1 MAGTDPATQNQN
13 LINPSKIDTSV
24 RPQGFWRSII
34 LDAVSVIAA
43 ALFGYSYYRYL
54 TLGSSLWFVLAAM
67 TFFGTAAV
75 IQVFLAK
82 KSGRR
87 ILVILLETI
96 ATLGWFWYDNPMIM
110 GITAGILLVM
120 LVWGY
125 VSARMLVKNSVEV
138 PFFGASGNVLGKL
151 TTGVLLFMILI
162 YVPRIGGN
170 ALVVSRQ
177 GFGTFFDWTSG
188 LVNNFYPGLTLNG
201 TFGDFAQSF
210 TKMELANNP
219 SFQSLNTAQK
229 NAAVTQT
236 TQQLVVNFTA
246 SSSSPVATS
255 TPTSDAFYSMLNGV
269 LSAWQS
275 QSSGWFDLGWVVI
288 LFIGLRALG
297 VVFVWFAQFVSL
309 IFYEILIA
317 SGFMKVMEETRTQET
332 VSY

>member
-1 MAGTDPATQNQN
+1 MAGTDQEAQSQN

-24 RPQGFWRSII
+24 RPQGFWRSIA
-34 LDAVSVIAA
+34 LDAASVIAA
-43 ALFGYSYYRYL
+43 ALFGYAYYRYL
-54 TLGSSLWFVLAAM
+54 MIGSSLWFVLAAM
-67 TFFGTAAV
+67 TFFGVTAV

-87 ILVILLETI
+87 MLVILLETI
-96 ATLGWFWYDNPMIM
+96 AMLGWFWHDNPTIL

-120 LVWGY
+120 LLWGY
-125 VSARMLVKNSVEV
+125 VSAHMLVRNSVEV

-151 TTGVLLFMILI
+151 TTGVLLLMVLI
-162 YVPRIGGN
+162 YVPRIDGN

-188 LVNNFYPGLTLNG
+188 LVNNFYPQLALNG

-219 SFQSLNTAQK
+219 SFQGLNTAQQ
-229 NAAVTQT
+229 NAAVAHN
-236 TQQLVVNFTA
+236 TQQFVANFTA

-255 TPTSDAFYSMLNGV
+255 TPTSDAFYDMLNGV
-269 LSAWQS
+269 LSAWHS

-317 SGFMKVMEETRTQET
+317 SGFMKVTEETRTQEA

>member
-1 MAGTDPATQNQN
+1 MAGTDPAARNQN

-24 RPQGFWRSII
+24 RPQGVWRSVA
-34 LDAVSVIAA
+34 LDTVSVIAA
-43 ALFGYSYYRYL
+43 ALFGYTYYRYL

-67 TFFGTAAV
+67 TFFGVTAVVQA
-75 IQVFLAK
+75 FLAK

-87 ILVILLETI
+87 ILIVLLETI
-96 ATLGWFWYDNPMIM
+96 ATLGWFWHDNPMIL
-110 GITAGILLVM
+110 GITAGVLFVM

-125 VSARMLVKNSVEV
+125 VSGRMLVRNSVEV

-170 ALVVSRQ
+170 ALVVSRK
-177 GFGTFFDWTSG
+177 GFGTFFDWTAG
-188 LVNNFYPGLTLNG
+188 LVNNFYPQLALNG

-219 SFQSLNTAQK
+219 SFQGLNTAEQ
-229 NAAVTQT
+229 NAAVAQT
-236 TQQLVVNFTA
+236 TQQFVINFTA

-255 TPTSDAFYSMLNGV
+255 TPTSDAFYNMLNGV
-269 LSAWQS
+269 LSAWQG

-297 VVFVWFAQFVSL
+297 VVFVWFAQFISL

-317 SGFMKVMEETRTQET
+317 SGFMKVTEETRTQET